1 MTGPPR
7 NLSAL
12 LLAACMAISSLAAA
26 GARPAVDRPSFARPL
41 APIPLEAR
49 LRPDPGRWSH
59 SVSEAAES
67 SAANEGGFLGIS
79 GTGEESPS
87 DTTGAGGAG
96 FVVTAVNVSYAVW
109 PRSTLTDP
117 PAVVPPLVSGSLK
130 SLFPSLPAGM
140 FVFDPK
146 VVYDPYSGRFVLAFL
161 GAHGAPFTPGTQSAK
176 ILIASIPDA
185 TAADQSTWCM
195 RQINA
200 DQIKKDGKQFGDY
213 PGLGFDKTHVFV
225 TSNQFSFGHT
235 EEFNYTQ
242 ILALGK
248 AGLYNCDGKL
258 RMTAFGGEET
268 SNPNGTPAFT
278 IQPAITESEAGLGE
292 TEYLANFQENT
303 CGFLCGNKL
312 TIWRV
317 KKKGKGLDLASDQ
330 VNVAPGRMAPLGS
343 QRDGSATCN
352 PVEHCWDTGDLRLV
366 TAFYDA
372 DRDRFYTAHAVRFDI
387 TPGDGYLESSIRWY
401 EVDPS
406 PIKRSKVT
414 RSGII
419 GDSGRDVGW
428 PSVATDSAGNLFVNY
443 NRAGAPVPGEYLSAA
458 LATVPPGSSV
468 PNANTV
474 LVPGE
479 ALYVDQNGTPQRWG
493 DFTAANRDPL
503 DPLDIW
509 TVNQYARSDG
519 IPPTTNLWQQ
529 VVNKSSF
536 V

>member
-1 MTGPPR
+1 V
-7 NLSAL
+7 LAL
-12 LLAACMAISSLAAA
+12 LVAA
-26 GARPAVDRPSFARPL
+26 GLASGGLGEAGAQPAPAEPAFARPQ

-49 LRPDPGRWSH
+49 LRPDPGRWS
-59 SVSEAAES
+59 SPVAYAAES

-79 GTGEESPS
+79 GNGQESPS
-87 DTTGAGGAG
+87 DTTGAGGG
-96 FVVTAVNVSYAVW
+96 SFVVTAVNIRYAVW

-117 PAVVPPLVSGSLK
+117 PAVVPPLLSGSLE
-130 SLFPSLPAGM
+130 SLFPNLPNGM

-146 VVYDPYSGRFVLAFL
+146 VIYDSYTGHFVLAFL
-161 GAHGAPFTPGTQSAK
+161 GARGAPFTPGAQSSK

-185 TAADQSTWCM
+185 TATDQSTWCL

-213 PGLGFDKTHVFV
+213 PGLGVNKTHVFV
-225 TSNQFSFGHT
+225 TTNQFSFGQT
-235 EEFNYTQ
+235 EDFNYAQ

-248 AGLYNCDGKL
+248 VGLYNCGSKL
-258 RMTAFGGEET
+258 KITAFGGNET
-268 SNPNGTPAFT
+268 ENPDGRPAFT
-278 IQPAITESEAGLGE
+278 IQPAVTESETGLGDV
-292 TEYLANFQENT
+292 EYLANFQEGT

-317 KKKGKGLDLASDQ
+317 KKKGGRLALLSDD
-330 VNVAPGRMAPLGS
+330 VNVAPGRQAPLGS
-343 QRDGSATCN
+343 QRDGSPTCQ

-366 TAFYDA
+366 TAFFDA

-387 TPGDGYLESSIRWY
+387 APGDGYLESSIRWY

-406 PIKRSKVT
+406 PVKRSKVT
-414 RSGII
+414 RAGLI

-428 PSVATDSAGNLFVNY
+428 PSVTTDSAGNLFVTY

-458 LATVPPGSSV
+458 LATIPPGSSV
-468 PNANTV
+468 PSANLV

-479 ALYVDQNGTPQRWG
+479 ALFVDQTGTPQRWG
-493 DFTAANRDPL
+493 DFTAINRDPL

-509 TVNQYARSDG
+509 SVNQYARSDG

-536 V
+536 G